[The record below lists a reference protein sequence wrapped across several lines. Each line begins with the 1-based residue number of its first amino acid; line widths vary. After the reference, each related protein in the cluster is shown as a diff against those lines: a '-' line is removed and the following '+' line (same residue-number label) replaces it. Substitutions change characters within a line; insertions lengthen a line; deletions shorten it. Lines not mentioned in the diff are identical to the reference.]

1 MYRPISLYAISLI
14 LYNTFH
20 GCANACSY
28 NLSDR
33 CDEIL
38 GISGFCCRTSTIFL
52 KKGSM
57 VLILSLAAIGTS
69 CRALQSDKIVHCI
82 DALGTTA
89 LGLPS
94 ATTGLVPSATPVLGS
109 DPNIVYNPPNA
120 WTVSESESNC
130 TTSKSLHV
138 TDTIN
143 ASVSFNFTGKVS
155 NIKIE
160 RQYD

>member
-1 MYRPISLYAISLI
+1 MYRPVSLCAITSLFIIYFRII
-14 LYNTFH
+14 LMRVRII
-20 GCANACSY
+20 
-28 NLSDR
+28 SDR

-38 GISGFCCRTSTIFL
+38 GISGFCCRTSTIYLF
-52 KKGSM
+52 KRFM
-57 VLILSLAAIGTS
+57 ILIFSLSAIGTS

-94 ATTGLVPSATPVLGS
+94 ATTGLIPSATPVLGS
-109 DPNIVYNPPNA
+109 DLDIVYNPPNA
-120 WTVSESESNC
+120 WTVSESDSNC

-143 ASVSFNFTGKVS
+143 ATVSFNFTGKAS
-155 NIKIE
+155 NIQIK